1 MTWGSPSSNAWG
13 SPTGSPGS
21 GGGGGG
27 PTTTLIWSVDFST
40 VADHDFKST
49 STLALSGVTFTAEN
63 QANQDR
69 FEVAGGILLIEGG
82 ESGGYN
88 GSNFLGPQ
96 LACDWAD
103 LMAYSAG
110 DAYDPE
116 MTYVWRMIMTADS
129 PQPSNSGYEGPFCG
143 IRRNRAV
150 VGMDCHIG
158 VYQANYRA
166 AKGKSTER
174 DNARGNT
181 NVSNPRSF
189 AVKYGQAGASWL
201 VSASDLSGQPPFAGT
216 PINAGY
222 MQNDLNSTGI
232 GITPVPDSL
241 DLSNASSQA
250 YIGCISKVGGSTFQ
264 YSKLE
269 LHEVG

>member
-1 MTWGSPSSNAWG
+1 MPIRGG
-13 SPTGSPGS
+13 G

-27 PTTTLIWSVDFST
+27 PVSTVIWSADFAT
-40 VADHDFKST
+40 VADHDFKTT
-49 STLALSGVTFTAEN
+49 STLSIEGVTFTAEN
-63 QANQDR
+63 QAAQDA
-69 FEVAGGILLIEGG
+69 FAVSGGILLIDGG
-82 ESGGYN
+82 ASGGYN
-88 GSNFLGPQ
+88 GSDFTAPQ

-103 LMAYSAG
+103 LMAYSATG
-110 DAYDPE
+110 AYDPE
-116 MTYVWRMIMTADS
+116 KIYVWRMIMTVDS

-143 IRRNRAV
+143 IRRNRAT

-158 VYQANYRA
+158 VYQWNYRA

-181 NVSNPRSF
+181 GVSNPRSF

-201 VSASDLSGQPPFAGT
+201 VSASDLSGEPPFAGEA
-216 PINAGY
+216 INAGY
-222 MQNDLNSTGI
+222 MKNDLSNTGI
-232 GITPVPDSL
+232 GITPFPDTL
-241 DLSNASSQA
+241 DLSNASCEA
-250 YIGCISKVGGSTFQ
+250 YIGCISKDGGSTFQ